1 MTGAIASRR
10 FRGGRALRDGAT
22 VQTIAQALALHKLK
36 GGDPI
41 GFMVDG
47 VPLEA
52 SSRYLPWWT
61 KFRAMFL
68 PEEADVLPRCLITGE
83 RSRPH
88 GHSAQGFG
96 LMFVGGPHG
105 RGCVPLF

>member
-1 MTGAIASRR
+1 M
-10 FRGGRALRDGAT
+10 
-22 VQTIAQALALHKLK
+22 QTIAQALALHKLK

-68 PEEADVLPRCLITGE
+68 PEEADVLPQV
-83 RSRPH
+83 PH
-88 GHSAQGFG
+88 Y
-96 LMFVGGPHG
+96 
-105 RGCVPLF
+105 R